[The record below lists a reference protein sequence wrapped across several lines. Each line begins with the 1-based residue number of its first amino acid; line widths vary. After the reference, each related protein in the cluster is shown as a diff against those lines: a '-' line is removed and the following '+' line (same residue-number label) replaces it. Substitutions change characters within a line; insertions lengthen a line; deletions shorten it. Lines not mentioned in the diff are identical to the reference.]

1 LGTATFEEIL
11 KLLNRADWDLGQ
23 SNDVNIAFSVFSE
36 DELIS
41 LVEKVEEFGAVNF
54 VEGKVGS
61 QVTVL
66 WLSYLNKIPI
76 EASQKYHKLRVYTGR
91 GCSCS

>member
-1 LGTATFEEIL
+1 LGTATFQEIL
-11 KLLNRADWDLGQ
+11 ELLYRTDWDFGQ
-23 SNDVNIAFSVFSE
+23 SNDVNIAFCIFSE

-41 LVEKVEEFGAVNF
+41 LVEKIEEFGAVNF

-66 WLSYLNKIPI
+66 GLSYLNNIRI
-76 EASQKYHKLRVYTGR
+76 EVSQKYHMHRVYTGR
-91 GCSCS
+91 GYSCS